1 MKMTSE
7 LVYHVRVPELR
18 SYDWGVLELHIKV
31 YCMKKGVNG
40 KIGCF
45 YNNQTHGQ
53 KSLLH
58 FEFSYSFFVKLS

>member
-7 LVYHVRVPELR
+7 LVYHVGLPELR

-45 YNNQTHGQ
+45 YNNQRVS
-53 KSLLH
+53 KLLKFV
-58 FEFSYSFFVKLS
+58 FELLSGEK